1 MAKRPPNNKEIADIL
16 QEIGLI
22 LEAQSVQFKP
32 RAYQNAAAT
41 IRGTDEDLYSL
52 YKECGTDCL
61 DDLPG
66 VGESIAEKIEEL
78 LTTGELEY
86 YRELK
91 KEFPVDL
98 LGISAIEG
106 VGSKTAVTLYKE
118 LGVESVDELEKA
130 AKAGEVRALDGF
142 GEKTEQNIL
151 QGIEFLREDKGRRL
165 IHEARPTAESIVGKL
180 REVDEVTHCDVA
192 GSIRRWKETIGDVDI
207 VLTTEDPQ
215 RAKEAFKNLNE
226 VSEVLQEGD
235 TKLVVRYT
243 NGMNGD
249 LRILKSDEYGSG
261 LLYFT
266 GNKDHNVALRKIAIE
281 KGWKLSEYGLF
292 DEEAD
297 EILAGKTEQGIYE
310 KLGMDWMPP
319 ELRTNQ
325 GEIEAAQ
332 NGELPDLIGYGDL
345 KGDLQIQT
353 EWTDGAHSIEA
364 MVEKAKGIG
373 LEYIAITD
381 HTHSLAMA
389 NGFDDERLLEQ
400 GGRIDELNE
409 KYDDFT
415 ILKSTE
421 CDIQKD
427 GTLDLSDEALKTL
440 DLVCVAVH
448 TNIKMPESQMTERI
462 ISAMKN
468 PLVNVLLHPTGRIV
482 KSREP
487 YQVDLDAIMDA
498 AVEYDVALEI
508 NASERLDIHDTQIKK
523 ALEKGVILTIS
534 TDAHRTGHMDNLQY
548 GIAQARRGWAT
559 KDDILNTK
567 SVDEMLRALKGE

>member
-22 LEAQSVQFKP
+22 LEAKGVQFKP
-32 RAYQNAAAT
+32 RAYQNAAGT

-52 YKECGTDCL
+52 YKECGTNCL

-66 VGESIAEKIEEL
+66 IGESIAEKIEEL
-78 LTTGELEY
+78 LKTGALEY
-86 YRELK
+86 YQDLK
-91 KEFPVDL
+91 QQFPVDL
-98 LGISAIEG
+98 LGISAIDG
-106 VGSKTAVTLYKE
+106 VGSKTAVKLYKK

-130 AKAGEVRALDGF
+130 AKDGEVRELDGF

-151 QGIEFLREDKGRRL
+151 KGIEFLREDKGRRL
-165 IHEARPTAESIVGKL
+165 IHKARPIAASIVEKL
-180 REVDEVTHCDVA
+180 RKIEGVTHCDVA
-192 GSIRRWKETIGDVDI
+192 GSIRRWKETAGDIDI
-207 VLTTEDPQ
+207 VLTTTNSQ
-215 RAKEAFKNLNE
+215 RAKEAFKDLHE
-226 VSEVLQEGD
+226 ISEVLQEGE
-235 TKLVVRYT
+235 TKLMVRYT

-249 LRILKSDEYGSG
+249 LRILDSDEYGSG

-266 GNKDHNVALRKIAIE
+266 GNKDHNVKLRKMAIG

-292 DEEAD
+292 DEET
-297 EILAGKTEQGIYE
+297 EEKLAGKTEEEIYE
-310 KLGMDWMPP
+310 KLGMGWMSP
-319 ELRTNQ
+319 EMRTNR

-332 NGELPDLIGYGDL
+332 AGELPNLIGYDDV

-353 EWTDGAHSIEA
+353 EWTDGVHSIEEMA
-364 MVEKAKGIG
+364 KKAQAIG

-389 NGFDDERLLEQ
+389 NGLDDERLLEQ
-400 GGRIDELNE
+400 GKRIDELNGRMG
-409 KYDDFT
+409 DFR

-427 GTLDLSDEALKTL
+427 GMLDLSDEALETL

-448 TNIKMPESQMTERI
+448 TNIKMPEPQMTERI
-462 ISAMKN
+462 IKAMKH

-498 AVEYDVALEI
+498 AVEYNVALEI
-508 NASERLDIHDTQIKK
+508 NASERLDIHDTQIRK
-523 ALEKGVILTIS
+523 AIEKEVKLTIS
-534 TDAHRTGHMDNLQY
+534 TDAHRTEHMDNLKY

-559 KDDILNTK
+559 ENDVLNTK
-567 SVDEMLRALKGE
+567 SVDAFLKALKDD